1 VGLSGA
7 GKSTFLNMIAPD
19 SGAKT
24 GDVRESD
31 GRGRHTTTGSR
42 LYLIPPG
49 ALIIDTPG
57 IRVVGIAAGSVSA
70 EASFKDI
77 AELARGCRFV
87 DCRHQSE
94 PGCAV
99 KEALLRG
106 KIEEDRYLN
115 YLRLTGE
122 ASSREVS
129 MDAEPAL
136 GEDLESPLR
145 PTAFLCLHCG
155 APVAE
160 RAWGTRPSDGAV
172 FLAIFLASL
181 HEMLFYLHKV

>member
-1 VGLSGA
+1 MGLSGA

-42 LYLIPPG
+42 LYLIPSG
-49 ALIIDTPG
+49 VLIIDTPG
-57 IRVVGIAAGSVSA
+57 IRAVGIAAGPVSA
-70 EASFKDI
+70 EASFEDI
-77 AELARGCRFV
+77 SELARGCRFV

-106 KIEEDRYLN
+106 EIEKDRYLN

-122 ASSREVS
+122 ASSREEELQKRREK
-129 MDAEPAL
+129 DRYI
-136 GEDLESPLR
+136 GKLR
-145 PTAFLCLHCG
+145 YRMRKEG
-155 APVAE
+155 
-160 RAWGTRPSDGAV
+160 RRRGSDGR
-172 FLAIFLASL
+172 
-181 HEMLFYLHKV
+181 